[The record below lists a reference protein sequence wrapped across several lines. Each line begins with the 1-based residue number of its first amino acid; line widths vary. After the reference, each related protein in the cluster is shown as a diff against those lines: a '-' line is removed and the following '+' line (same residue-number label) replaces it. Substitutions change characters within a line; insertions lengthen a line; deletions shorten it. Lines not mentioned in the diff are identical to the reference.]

1 MVNQVK
7 SISSLRIPA
16 DRPLRVAVLAYA
28 GCMGTQVFG
37 IAETLRLGADIA
49 KTLHPK
55 QTFAFDIQIIGLHGR
70 CATIAGGVAITTQ
83 APKGHFDLL
92 IVPGLEITRQVDWN
106 RTLAPLGRELAF
118 IRKAFAAGTPVA
130 AVCVG
135 SFLLGEAGL
144 LDGRHATT
152 AWLFAP
158 ALAQRYPTVK
168 LQADSVLQNDAGV
181 ITTGAV
187 SSAFDL
193 AIHLLK
199 HTLGAQVASTTAR
212 VSLLPDQRE
221 SQSPFVDARLMEQ
234 RLPPFSQQVAQWL
247 ETRLVE
253 AFHLARLAQAFCVST
268 STLSRRVKS
277 ETGQTPLVLLQTARV
292 EKAKH
297 LLHATQWSLAR
308 ITEAVGYTDAA
319 SFTRLFKRL
328 VGESPARYRRRTV
341 HAATGKHTTWLN
353 SQP

>member
-1 MVNQVK
+1 MANNIK
-7 SISSLRIPA
+7 PITSLRIPA
-16 DRPLRVAVLAYA
+16 NRPLRVAVLAYA

-37 IAETLRLGADIA
+37 IAEVLRLGADIA
-49 KTLHPK
+49 KTLRPDPAP
-55 QTFAFDIQIIGLHGR
+55 AFDIQIVGLRGR
-70 CATIAGGVAITTQ
+70 SATIAGGVAIATQ

-92 IVPGLEITRQVDWN
+92 IVPGLEITRHVDWS
-106 RTLAPLGRELAF
+106 RALAPLAQELVF
-118 IRKAFAAGTPVA
+118 IRKTFAAGTPVA

-168 LQADSVLQNDAGV
+168 LQAASVLQDDAGV
-181 ITTGAV
+181 TTTGAV

-221 SQSPFVDARLMEQ
+221 SQAPFVDARLMEHS
-234 RLPPFSQQVAQWL
+234 LPAFSQQVAQWL
-247 ETRLVE
+247 ETRLSE
-253 AFHLARLAQAFCVST
+253 EFHLARLAQAFCVST
-268 STLSRRVKS
+268 STLLRRVKT

-341 HAATGKHTTWLN
+341 HAAAGAHTTWLGAD
-353 SQP
+353 S